1 MIYMTNKIIAIQGNH
16 PSKLN
21 VKSDTSI
28 FLAVEA
34 QNKNYKIFF
43 YEPNNL
49 SIINNKVMAKGFFI
63 NFDYSKKKFFKI
75 LKKQTINLS
84 ICKFLLI
91 RQDPPFNLEY
101 ISTTYILDKIKN
113 KVKII
118 NNPTSIRNI
127 SEKLYSSTFQKFMP
141 DTIFTKDIIEIKKF
155 YKKNKKIIIKPIH
168 SFGGN
173 DIRLIKNSFQKEL
186 ISKFIKKHGH
196 IMCQKF
202 LSKIKYGDKRVW
214 LINGKIC
221 GAISRIPKKGSF
233 LSNLSKGAKA
243 ITTSPNKIELKISRI
258 IAKKLKKQ
266 NIYFAGIDFIDQ
278 KLNGDINV
286 TSPTG
291 LKTYFDLT
299 GINLAKVFWK
309 GLRA

>member
-1 MIYMTNKIIAIQGNH
+1 MTSRIVAIQGNH

-21 VKSDTSI
+21 PKSDTSI

-34 QNKNYKIFF
+34 QKRKYKIFY
-43 YEPNNL
+43 YEPENL
-49 SIINNKVMAKGFFI
+49 SIINDKVIAHGYYIEFS
-63 NFDYSKKKFFKI
+63 YSKKNFYKI
-75 LKKQTINLS
+75 NKKLKLNLS
-84 ICKFLLI
+84 HCKYLLV

-101 ISTTYILDKIKN
+101 ISTTYILDKIKK

-127 SEKLYSSTFQKFMP
+127 SEKLYSSSFQKYMP
-141 DTIFTKDIIEIKKF
+141 NTIFTKDLNEINKF
-155 YKKNKKIIIKPIH
+155 FIKNKKIVIKPIH
-168 SFGGN
+168 SFSGN
-173 DIRLIKNSFQKEL
+173 DIYLFEKKINRKLILSFVN
-186 ISKFIKKHGH
+186 KHGH

-202 LSKIKYGDKRVW
+202 LPKIKYGDKRVF

-233 LSNLSKGAKA
+233 LSNMSKGATPVVAKL
-243 ITTSPNKIELKISRI
+243 TKIEKKISNL
-258 IAKKLKKQ
+258 IAKDLKKN
-266 NIYFAGIDFIDQ
+266 NIYFSGIDFIDQ

-291 LKTYFDLT
+291 LKTFYDLT
-299 GINLAKVFWK
+299 NINLAKIFWK
-309 GLRA
+309 GLGA